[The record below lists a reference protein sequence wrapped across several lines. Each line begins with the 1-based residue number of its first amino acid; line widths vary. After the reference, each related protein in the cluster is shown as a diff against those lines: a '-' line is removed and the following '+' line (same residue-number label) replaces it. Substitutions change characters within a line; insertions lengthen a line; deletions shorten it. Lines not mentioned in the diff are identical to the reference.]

1 MIADLKDYYELL
13 GISRE
18 ASGDEIRKAFRKMA
32 RRFHPDIAHD
42 KACAEEK
49 FKEINEAYE
58 VLGDPEARRKYDLG
72 QGRWPRFSG
81 FGSRHMRKENDR
93 FRSRNSRDGFRP
105 YTERPEFRS
114 FYEDFLGGRRGGA
127 SSFSEPE
134 EEERNKR
141 SSTSDRYH
149 RSPRPG
155 NDIEGEMQVSL
166 SEVLH
171 GSIHT
176 IAVLRNNPL
185 TGETEQRPLHVRI
198 PAGVQNGQTL
208 RLVGRGDY
216 GIEGG
221 PPGDLFLR
229 IRYARQAEF
238 RVRGTDL
245 VCELEL
251 TPWEAFFGARKTVS
265 TLDGEVAIKVP
276 PATPGGQRLRL
287 RGRGLPDSEGLRG
300 DLYALVSIKIR
311 LKDLAKKVFKRG

>member
-18 ASGDEIRKAFRKMA
+18 ASGEEIRKAFRKLA
-32 RRFHPDIAHD
+32 RRFHPDLADD
-42 KACAEEK
+42 KAKAEEK

-58 VLGDPEARRKYDLG
+58 VLGDPENRRKYDLG
-72 QGRWPRFSG
+72 QGRRHRFSG
-81 FGSRHMRKENDR
+81 FGSRHMRRENDG
-93 FRSRNSRDGFRP
+93 FRSRSSREGFRP

-114 FYEDFLGGRRGGA
+114 FYEDFFGRKRSGTNG
-127 SSFSEPE
+127 FSGSEGE
-134 EEERNKR
+134 AGR
-141 SSTSDRYH
+141 SSTSERFH

-166 SEVLH
+166 GEVLH

-198 PAGVQNGQTL
+198 PAGVRDGQVL

-229 IRYARQAEF
+229 IRYARHPEF
-238 RVRGTDL
+238 QVRGTDL
-245 VCELEL
+245 THVLEL
-251 TPWEAFFGARKTVS
+251 TPWEAFFGARKTIS

-287 RGRGLPDSEGLRG
+287 RGRGLPDAEGMRG

-311 LKDLAKKVFKRG
+311 LKNLAKKVFKRR